1 MIIILT
7 EQRKCWNI
15 FTLSFVNM
23 MLFIL
28 ITYSLFSWGC
38 TYLKKWFL
46 VCSCCIFKPWLIPSF
61 AKTLQQCPTVNQ
73 APLSTDSPGKN
84 TGVCLSP
91 VLSFNL
97 CQIILIEGLFHT
109 LSSSQ
114 PCHDLIYLLS
124 SILYM
129 LSYLKFTMFY
139 EACIIISFYI

>member
-114 PCHDLIYLLS
+114 QCHDLIYLLS

-129 LSYLKFTMFY
+129 LGPSTPILPSETCF
-139 EACIIISFYI
+139 ISL